1 MKKCIPLLLIL
12 SLCLSLCACAKPVT
26 GADYP
31 AVFVHGY
38 SGWGSYD
45 ERDKSTP
52 YWGLGSTNVKNSL
65 TNRGFRFIWRLSV
78 PSRAHGIAPAS
89 YTHS

>member
-1 MKKCIPLLLIL
+1 MKKHIPMLLIL

-52 YWGLGSTNVKNSL
+52 YWGLGSTNVK
-65 TNRGFRFIWRLSV
+65 TR
-78 PSRAHGIAPAS
+78 
-89 YTHS
+89 